1 MWTFYG
7 ILKYAEN
14 DPYDPQF
21 MVILWESQIE
31 VCVCVITSSVCVITS
46 FLKTLKT
53 GVKLIRTD
61 KKTDLFRQSC

>member
-31 VCVCVITSSVCVITS
+31 VCVCVCDYKFSVCDY
-46 FLKTLKT
+46 K
-53 GVKLIRTD
+53 
-61 KKTDLFRQSC
+61 